1 MSEINQHLAAIQ
13 QEIGKEF
20 SKSPSPFTHWLK
32 PVVKGAE
39 AGSLIFEYRIR
50 KDMTNP
56 MQVLH
61 GGVSAGIIDDIIGA
75 TVFTMTANVSKLS
88 GDMFPTSNTFITG
101 TSATGFGTPTS
112 LSYESAGV
120 TGVPLPLTRNL
131 YVSSDSAQVTTSVN
145 ITSGF
150 GSTSSAPSLTGQNSY
165 TSGTSSFT
173 LGATVLYKT
182 ATISSETTNKKNE
195 NNLKSHLHKVFD
207 EELFL

>member
-75 TVFTMTANVSKLS
+75 TVFTMNLS
-88 GDMFPTSNTFITG
+88 HHYTTINNYIDYFAPAHEGDVIEARSSVIKRGLPAAVIIM
-101 TSATGFGTPTS
+101 SAAHVGYSRSP
-112 LSYESAGV
+112 SA
-120 TGVPLPLTRNL
+120 
-131 YVSSDSAQVTTSVN
+131 
-145 ITSGF
+145 
-150 GSTSSAPSLTGQNSY
+150 
-165 TSGTSSFT
+165 
-173 LGATVLYKT
+173 
-182 ATISSETTNKKNE
+182 KKQQKE
-195 NNLKSHLHKVFD
+195 D
-207 EELFL
+207 EK

>member
-75 TVFTMTANVSKLS
+75 TVFTMNLS
-88 GDMFPTSNTFITG
+88 HHYTTINNYIDYFAPAHEGDVIEARSSVIKRGKQIINLQCELWLPAKNRLIARGYSNMIR
-101 TSATGFGTPTS
+101 
-112 LSYESAGV
+112 LE
-120 TGVPLPLTRNL
+120 
-131 YVSSDSAQVTTSVN
+131 QV
-145 ITSGF
+145 
-150 GSTSSAPSLTGQNSY
+150 
-165 TSGTSSFT
+165 
-173 LGATVLYKT
+173 
-182 ATISSETTNKKNE
+182 
-195 NNLKSHLHKVFD
+195 
-207 EELFL
+207 